1 MTNANALR
9 DRAIQCRMLASDYHP
24 DVARPL
30 IDKAEALEREAARLD
45 RSGIERRRD
54 ELRWA
59 SQRAVRSF
67 GRGSVRH
74 PLIERQAGV
83 LFPLWEPPRI

>member
-9 DRAIQCRMLASDYHP
+9 DRAAQCRQLASDYHP

-30 IDKAEALEREAARLD
+30 IQKAEALEREAARLE
-45 RSGIERRRD
+45 RSGVERRRD
-54 ELRWA
+54 DLRWVA
-59 SQRAVRSF
+59 QRRTRTF
-67 GRGSVRH
+67 GRGRTHRPV
-74 PLIERQAGV
+74 IERQAGI

>member
-9 DRAIQCRMLASDYHP
+9 DRAVQCRQLASDYHP

-30 IDKAEALEREAARLD
+30 IQKAEALEREAARIE
-45 RSGIERRRD
+45 RCGVERRR
-54 ELRWA
+54 EGMRWVP
-59 SQRAVRSF
+59 QRRTASF
-67 GRGSVRH
+67 GRSPAHRPV
-74 PLIERQAGV
+74 IERQAGI